1 MANEEKLRSELR
13 HHIET
18 EMMKANS
25 EDDLTQDEIAKSS
38 LFANELRAYLKSPE
52 SLIDQDV
59 NAAAAL
65 ISNKNESRNVWEGIP
80 AQSVKTE
87 IKSDSLLENK

>member
-87 IKSDSLLENK
+87 IQSDSLLENK

>member
-38 LFANELRAYLKSPE
+38 LFANELRAYLKSPQ
-52 SLIDQDV
+52 SLIDEDV
-59 NAAAAL
+59 KAATAL
-65 ISNKNESRNVWEGIP
+65 ISSNNESLNVWEGIP
-80 AQSVKTE
+80 AESVKTE
-87 IKSDSLLENK
+87 IQSESLLENK

>member
-65 ISNKNESRNVWEGIP
+65 LSNKNESRNVWEGIP

-87 IKSDSLLENK
+87 IQSDSLLENK

>member
-13 HHIET
+13 HHIEN

-52 SLIDQDV
+52 SLIDEDV
-59 NAAAAL
+59 KAATAL
-65 ISNKNESRNVWEGIP
+65 ISNKNESQNVWEGIP

-87 IKSDSLLENK
+87 IQSDSLLENK